1 MDVQGT
7 WLVTGGAGFIG
18 SHLTQTLLREGQR
31 VVVLDSLVTGYQ
43 RNLDDAV
50 KRAGEGAAS
59 RFTFASCAATSMLMK
74 PSTFARCVSRGNAML
89 RGTLPSAA

>member
-1 MDVQGT
+1 MNDARAK

-18 SHLTQTLLREGQR
+18 SHLTETLLRDGHQ

-59 RFTFASCAATSMLMK
+59 RFTFIKGDTTSLETCQTACTGVDYAK
-74 PSTFARCVSRGNAML
+74 
-89 RGTLPSAA
+89 